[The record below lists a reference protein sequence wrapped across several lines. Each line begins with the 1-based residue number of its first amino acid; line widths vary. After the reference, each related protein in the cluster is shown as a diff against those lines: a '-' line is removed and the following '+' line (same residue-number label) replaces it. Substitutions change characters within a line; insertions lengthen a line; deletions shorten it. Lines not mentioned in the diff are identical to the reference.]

1 MELSQLQWTVMKMTK
16 NEKLKIYQTA
26 FIDFLSAVTQA
37 EDLGLLSGKEELI
50 GWIEVLA
57 TNKEGAELLMESGE
71 CYGREDNLLFRA

>member
-1 MELSQLQWTVMKMTK
+1 MTK

-71 CYGREDNLLFRA
+71 CYGREDNPLLRA

>member
-1 MELSQLQWTVMKMTK
+1 MTK

-71 CYGREDNLLFRA
+71 CYGREDNPLFRA